1 MLDPEI
7 YREELELGLIPISSQ
22 VLDFFHHLDTH
33 PRTIL
38 SARFGDGK
46 SYFLQHVNDEP
57 CDEAGVYEFLTIYPV
72 NYQVAD
78 NRDIFELVKRDILV
92 QLMMHKMIDAEY
104 EVSDEVALYFWLQNK
119 GLDIAGSLFQYLE
132 DIDAAPAEVKAVLQA
147 FKGLKLFDKL
157 RSKFKEFR
165 RDSTKTRDDLLCE
178 FLDKAD
184 EHFIYEND
192 AITRIIRECIQQYKE
207 KNKYKKVALVV
218 EDLDRLDPAHIFR
231 ILNVLSAHMDYC
243 NRWGVESDSSLAGNK
258 FGFDNIVLVLDFD
271 NLREIYRHFYGC
283 QDSFEGYIN
292 KFCGNGIFRFSLND
306 IREEFVY
313 NMIDQECHL
322 NISEEI
328 QQSLIT
334 PSDFSKKTIRQIKQA
349 VDDAHVELQQPQY
362 GYPGMKSNVM
372 LDSAIFDCMA
382 IMQRLGISK
391 DDIRARF
398 IDAVNRHFEVFLP
411 QIGEHIL
418 MMKDKALPY
427 TFYKQSG
434 ESLFTAYTI
443 SDISA
448 FGTATFEKG
457 EESSGNIGIEEYFI
471 TDEYIDFCLKK
482 LW

>member
-1 MLDPEI
+1 M
-7 YREELELGLIPISSQ
+7 
-22 VLDFFHHLDTH
+22 
-33 PRTIL
+33 
-38 SARFGDGK
+38 
-46 SYFLQHVNDEP
+46 
-57 CDEAGVYEFLTIYPV
+57 
-72 NYQVAD
+72 
-78 NRDIFELVKRDILV
+78 
-92 QLMMHKMIDAEY
+92 
-104 EVSDEVALYFWLQNK
+104 
-119 GLDIAGSLFQYLE
+119 
-132 DIDAAPAEVKAVLQA
+132 
-147 FKGLKLFDKL
+147 
-157 RSKFKEFR
+157 FR
-165 RDSTKTRDDLLCE
+165 
-178 FLDKAD
+178 
-184 EHFIYEND
+184 
-192 AITRIIRECIQQYKE
+192 
-207 KNKYKKVALVV
+207 
-218 EDLDRLDPAHIFR
+218 
-231 ILNVLSAHMDYC
+231 
-243 NRWGVESDSSLAGNK
+243 
-258 FGFDNIVLVLDFD
+258 
-271 NLREIYRHFYGC
+271 
-283 QDSFEGYIN
+283 FEGYIN

-391 DDIRARF
+391 DDIRVRF

-418 MMKDKALPY
+418 MMKEKALPY
-427 TFYKQSG
+427 TFYKQTG

-443 SDISA
+443 SDIGT

-457 EESSGNIGIEEYFI
+457 EECSGSIGLEEYFI